1 MLHFTTCWCVLPSTD
16 MEVWQTRQLMT
27 GALLLS
33 GLPCGEYG
41 GGGSPGA
48 TELGNG
54 AKPDEDEEEEV
65 LLILYLLTLIKQ
77 HLLFIIKKYRKY
89 IAWSTASPT
98 HYIYSCSAMRTH
110 AMKLPAHSFCADI
123 NALMR
128 FGALQFMSQQSLLC
142 TLALGD
148 PALLLYIGLTF
159 WDWAAVAPK
168 LFHFGIILLSPN
180 ESKKCNE
187 FVAVVESY
195 SVSSLK
201 GPIPKP
207 NICKGRLLGSALL
220 ETCETKTLEFKD

>member
-1 MLHFTTCWCVLPSTD
+1 MLVRL
-16 MEVWQTRQLMT
+16 
-27 GALLLS
+27 ALHR
-33 GLPCGEYG
+33 YG
-41 GGGSPGA
+41 G
-48 TELGNG
+48 
-54 AKPDEDEEEEV
+54 
-65 LLILYLLTLIKQ
+65 LTNPAADDRSTAAVWAALWGVRGWRLAWCHWAGERSKTWWRRRRG
-77 HLLFIIKKYRKY
+77 FINTVFINTNKTTSFVYHKKYRKY

-148 PALLLYIGLTF
+148 PALFLYIGLTF
-159 WDWAAVAPK
+159 WGWAAVAPK

-180 ESKKCNE
+180 ENKKCNE